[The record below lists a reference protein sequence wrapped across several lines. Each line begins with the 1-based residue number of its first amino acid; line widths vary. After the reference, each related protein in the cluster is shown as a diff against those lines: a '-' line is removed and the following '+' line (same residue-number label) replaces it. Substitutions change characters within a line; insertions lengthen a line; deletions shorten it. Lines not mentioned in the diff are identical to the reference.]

1 MHVLMRFS
9 YNSELTIF
17 SPKAKFI
24 GDESGRERKEMQA
37 KEIRKNE
44 GTFLP
49 KVSKLGDSR
58 RSEAPLYP
66 VGRGVSGASLT
77 KAIIRPN
84 TAIQKSSHTD
94 EGLGSGMQRCSCYHA
109 NSNGTGRDMYQLREL
124 VIV

>member
-1 MHVLMRFS
+1 
-9 YNSELTIF
+9 
-17 SPKAKFI
+17 
-24 GDESGRERKEMQA
+24 MQA

-84 TAIQKSSHTD
+84 TAIQISSHTD

-109 NSNGTGRDMYQLREL
+109 NSNGTGRYGPALGAGDCLGWWKGHHHGLRKL
-124 VIV
+124 THHK